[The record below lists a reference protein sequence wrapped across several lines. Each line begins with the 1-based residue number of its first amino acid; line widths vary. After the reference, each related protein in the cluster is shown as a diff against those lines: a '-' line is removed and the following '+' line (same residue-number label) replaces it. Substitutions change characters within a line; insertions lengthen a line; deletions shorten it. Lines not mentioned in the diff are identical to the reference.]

1 MTLLAPTLQAF
12 FTERLMTQRQA
23 SPHTIAGYRDTMRLL
38 LSFASAK
45 LGKPPSKLEIDDL
58 DAELITQF
66 LVHLEQERGNGART
80 RNARLA
86 AIHSLY
92 RYAAF
97 CHPEHAGVIE
107 RVLAIPTKRF
117 DRALVNYLTLEE
129 AQRAHRRP
137 RPDTRGPAGET
148 TRCS

>member
-1 MTLLAPTLQAF
+1 MTLLAPTLQAW

-45 LGKPPSKLEIDDL
+45 LGKPPSKLEVDDL

-80 RNARLA
+80 VT
-86 AIHSLY
+86 SY
-92 RYAAF
+92 ST
-97 CHPEHAGVIE
+97 VIE
-107 RVLAIPTKRF
+107 CVFGFVGRHASVSSA
-117 DRALVNYLTLEE
+117 V
-129 AQRAHRRP
+129 
-137 RPDTRGPAGET
+137 RGAA
-148 TRCS
+148 